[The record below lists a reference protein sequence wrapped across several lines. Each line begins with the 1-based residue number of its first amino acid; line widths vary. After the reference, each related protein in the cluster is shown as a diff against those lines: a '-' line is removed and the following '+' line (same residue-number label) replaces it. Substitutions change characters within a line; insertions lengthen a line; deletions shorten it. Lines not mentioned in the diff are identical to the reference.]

1 MKDPAVAH
9 SMNATWENM
18 QHEPTNELFPGHRL
32 GRADVSFVVLVLDR
46 HIAILIDQD
55 PIV

>member
-32 GRADVSFVVLVLDR
+32 GRADLSRVVLVLDR
-46 HIAILIDQD
+46 HIAILIK
-55 PIV
+55 IR